1 MKTIL
6 ILILFLTLGCS
17 DKRESPNETVK
28 LFINY
33 VEEKNIEKV
42 YELLDEETKKKYS
55 NEKEKLIR
63 TNFQINKYKIK
74 RIRLLKED
82 KNNNKYFM
90 EVVLEND
97 EIGLITLK
105 KKDSLYYI
113 YLE

>member
-6 ILILFLTLGCS
+6 ILILFLILGCS
-17 DKRESPNETVK
+17 DKRESPNETAK

-33 VEEKNIEKV
+33 VEEKNIEKI

-55 NEKEKLIR
+55 NEKEKLIK
-63 TNFQINKYKIK
+63 TDFQVNKYKVK
-74 RIRLLKED
+74 KIRLLKED

-105 KKDSLYYI
+105 KKDNLYYV

>member
-6 ILILFLTLGCS
+6 ILILFLALGCS
-17 DKRESPNETVK
+17 EKRESPNETVR

-33 VEEKNIEKV
+33 VESKNIEKI
-42 YELLDEETKKKYS
+42 YELLDEETKRKYL

-63 TNFQINKYKIK
+63 TDFQINKYKIK

-105 KKDSLYYI
+105 KKDNLYYV